1 MKKVTLV
8 MLALTAVMQ
17 LPAQEQGRTLS
28 LEEALEMT
36 LSDNPAI
43 RAAEFNRRAAQQE
56 RRAAIGLR
64 MPQIGI
70 TGSYAYL
77 GKDIEIDLNN
87 MKAPVQNLAGQIL
100 QSGMIPSD
108 YIPSISQML
117 SGAMAA
123 SWALPLQDRSLG
135 FVGGD
140 VTVPLW
146 MGGKINAANRAA
158 RINEQ
163 TARSQGIQQR
173 NALVSE
179 LVERY
184 YGLALARQVVVV
196 RQQVVDGVR
205 KVGSR
210 DVTEATAALV
220 EELGRLSVTACVD
233 YDPAEGAAAICGLDA
248 PDAQALVTYTNELG
262 TESTLTLTVGLPDGS
277 GGRYVT
283 VNDDP
288 TIYRME
294 ETSLVQLLTLAET
307 GLN

>member
-140 VTVPLW
+140 VTVRN
-146 MGGKINAANRAA
+146 IRE
-158 RINEQ
+158 R
-163 TARSQGIQQR
+163 GI
-173 NALVSE
+173 
-179 LVERY
+179 
-184 YGLALARQVVVV
+184 
-196 RQQVVDGVR
+196 
-205 KVGSR
+205 
-210 DVTEATAALV
+210 
-220 EELGRLSVTACVD
+220 
-233 YDPAEGAAAICGLDA
+233 
-248 PDAQALVTYTNELG
+248 
-262 TESTLTLTVGLPDGS
+262 
-277 GGRYVT
+277 
-283 VNDDP
+283 
-288 TIYRME
+288 
-294 ETSLVQLLTLAET
+294 TLAEYDT
-307 GLN
+307 VIIGSCVYMFKLDKHIKRFLRRNEKTLMGKRLGLYLCCYTTPGTEGYLEHFFSPELLAHAAAKDILGGKMQYAKMSYAYKQLFGALMTSPQYRAQYSEPQLDIARIDAFAAAMRG